1 MRDIVLQED
10 KTERQGHPFNFARTP
25 RVGLSALTW
34 AHFLNDGYIN
44 YLPAVLPVLLEE
56 LHIPLALVGSLVLSL
71 QGIGSLL
78 QPLVGWRADRA
89 GGRSFVLVGL
99 GMSALGA
106 SLIALAPSY
115 WPLIGLLIIAG
126 LGSAAFHPQ
135 ALASAR
141 ALTRSREGL
150 TMSFFL
156 IGGELGRGLWPSVA
170 GLLVVWLGLHSLW
183 LFAIPGALTVLVL
196 AQFTPSLPP
205 EPSQAVRTAWESNRR
220 PILALVGF
228 VGLRGMIS
236 YGVVTF
242 VPLLWHARGGSL
254 IAGASLISVML
265 VVGVIGNF
273 FGGVLADRIGRYPV
287 IVGSS
292 LFSALFLSLFLLSQ
306 GPWLW
311 VSLAFLGIAVFS
323 TAPVTMLIGQ
333 DLFPK
338 SRSMASGI
346 ALGVGNA
353 LGAVAVFGLGFVAAS
368 YGIDASLWWIAGLS
382 LLGLPLA
389 WVLAKKEVHTAGDI

>member
-1 MRDIVLQED
+1 MEA
-10 KTERQGHPFNFARTP
+10 QGAPSSYGRTP
-25 RVGLSALTW
+25 QVGLSALTW

-44 YLPAVLPVLLEE
+44 YLPAVLPVLLEKF
-56 LHIPLALVGSLVLSL
+56 HVPLALVGSLILAL

-78 QPLVGWRADRA
+78 QPLIGWKADRT

-106 SLIALAPSY
+106 SLIGLAPGY
-115 WPLIGLLIIAG
+115 WPLIGLLLVAG

-141 ALTRSREGL
+141 ALTHGREGL

-156 IGGELGRGLWPSVA
+156 IGGELGRGIWPAAA
-170 GLLVVWLGLHSLW
+170 GLLVMGLGLHSLW
-183 LFAIPGALTVLVL
+183 LFAIPGALTLLVL
-196 AQFTPSLPP
+196 ARFTPRLPS
-205 EPSQAVRTAWESNRR
+205 EPSQAVRSAWASHRG
-220 PILALVGF
+220 PILALIAF
-228 VGLRGMIS
+228 VGLRGMVS

-265 VVGVIGNF
+265 VVGIMGNF
-273 FGGVLADRIGRYPV
+273 FGGLLADRTGRRPV

-292 LFSALFLSLFLLSQ
+292 LFSALFLSLFLFSQ
-306 GPWLW
+306 GLWLW

-338 SRSMASGI
+338 SHSMASGI

-353 LGAVAVFGLGFVAAS
+353 LGAVAVFGLGFVAARS
-368 YGIDASLWWIAGLS
+368 SIDASLWWLAGLS

-389 WVLAKKEVHTAGDI
+389 WVLPEKEGMLLMTSEKINVCGG